1 MKLKFIIKQAS
12 LDFTYY
18 NINNLVTKN
27 IQFID
32 ELDFNVYSIAFNE
45 QVLKADFISETDR

>member
-45 QVLKADFISETDR
+45 QVLKVNFISETDR